1 MTIHTAPR
9 TAAEADALITLA
21 EAELQRHVFP
31 ALEATCHTTTERVLQ
46 AMQTHRLGEE
56 HFYSV
61 TGYGHND
68 LGRDALDAIF
78 ADALQAEAAL
88 VRPHI
93 VSGTHALAVALRGNV
108 SRGQTMLSVTGE
120 PYDTLEEV
128 IGLRGDS
135 TQSLQAYGIHY
146 QSLDVFKTPEG
157 EALTEGIRLSFTSAE
172 VRQIQQAQLLYIQR
186 SRGYSTRPALTIDP
200 LRQLIAALREHNP
213 TAVVMVDNCYG
224 EFIEPLE
231 PTAVGANLMAGSL
244 IKNAG
249 GGIALTG
256 GYVAGDASC
265 VERAAEALT
274 CPGIGS
280 HGGYMFNQTR
290 TLLQGL
296 YFAPMIVKEALKG
309 MSLAAYLLETHYG
322 MKVSPRWEELPRAD
336 MIQTLWLGSPE
347 RQEALC
353 KLVQQCSP
361 VHAYVT
367 PVPSHAPG
375 YESALIMA
383 GGTFVDGST
392 VELSADGPIRP
403 PYTLYLQG
411 GLNYSHTRLM
421 LKHLLLTFEGFL

>member
-1 MTIHTAPR
+1 MAMYSNEHSEQRIL
-9 TAAEADALITLA
+9 AAEAL
-21 EAELQRHVFP
+21 LQQQVFP
-31 ALEATCHTTTERVLQ
+31 ALEATCHRTTERVLS
-46 AMQTHRLGEE
+46 AMKRHRLGEE

-61 TGYGHND
+61 TGYGHQD
-68 LGRDALDAIF
+68 MGREVLDKIF

-93 VSGTHALAVALRGNV
+93 VSGTHALSIALRGNLAA
-108 SRGQTMLSVTGE
+108 GQRMLSLTGA

-135 TQSLQAYGIHY
+135 TQSLKAYGVDY
-146 QSLDVFKTPEG
+146 QALNVFESLTG
-157 EALTEGIRLSFTSAE
+157 EALSEGCRLTFSDAEQTLIASAHM
-172 VRQIQQAQLLYIQR
+172 LYIQR
-186 SRGYSTRPALTIDP
+186 SRGYSTRPALTIEP
-200 LRQLIAALREHNP
+200 LQQLIQAVRQYNP

-224 EFIEPLE
+224 EFIESQE
-231 PTAVGANLMAGSL
+231 PTAIGANLMAGSL
-244 IKNAG
+244 IKNPG
-249 GGIALTG
+249 GGLALTG
-256 GYVAGDASC
+256 GYVAGDAVC

-274 CPGIGS
+274 CPGVGS
-280 HGGYMFNQTR
+280 HGGYMFDQTR
-290 TLLQGL
+290 NFLQGL

-309 MSLAAYLLETHYG
+309 MSLAAYLLETEFG
-322 MKVSPRWEELPRAD
+322 LTVSPRWHELPRAD

-347 RQEALC
+347 RQQALC
-353 KLVQQCSP
+353 KLVQACSP
-361 VHAYVT
+361 VHAYIT
-367 PVPSHAPG
+367 PVPAHAPG

-421 LKHLLLTFEGFL
+421 LKQLLMSDF